1 MSQVHNSTITRPV
14 PIHRNR
20 LIIGAAVF
28 AAAIVAATAAGLA
41 IFSVPVVT
49 PTAPSAQHEDAADG
63 WAPAMVDRSAA
74 MLARMQDGYLP
85 GLLSGRDTGDAV
97 DGYLPGLL
105 SGRDTGDAVDGYL
118 PGLLSGRDT
127 GDAVDGWESSVIR

>member
-14 PIHRNR
+14 PIERNR
-20 LIIGAAVF
+20 LFIGAAVF

-49 PTAPSAQHEDAADG
+49 PTAPSAQHEDAVDG
-63 WAPAMVDRSAA
+63 WAPVMADRSAA
-74 MLARMQDGYLP
+74 TLARMQDGYLP
-85 GLLSGRDTGDAV
+85 GLLNGRNTADAV

-105 SGRDTGDAVDGYL
+105 NGRN
-118 PGLLSGRDT
+118 T
-127 GDAVDGWESSVIR
+127 GDAVDGWESSLIR